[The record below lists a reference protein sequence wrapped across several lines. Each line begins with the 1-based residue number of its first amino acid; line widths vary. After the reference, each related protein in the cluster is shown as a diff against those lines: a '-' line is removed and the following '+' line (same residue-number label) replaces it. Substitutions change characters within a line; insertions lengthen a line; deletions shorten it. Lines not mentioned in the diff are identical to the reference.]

1 MTSRS
6 RQAAYSTVI
15 NLQTR
20 KAIRMRRSVSLKIG
34 QKEFK
39 SQKAA
44 VGYFMDQRE
53 AVKAVGPLKK
63 GELFDEL
70 RDLYLRYCEI
80 EDYSLGNREI
90 YAFSVNYETRHT
102 DQNYGTYLC
111 YWVHFS
117 PKDTD
122 GLSFSV
128 RRAVRAIA
136 SVAAEHP

>member
-1 MTSRS
+1 
-6 RQAAYSTVI
+6 
-15 NLQTR
+15 
-20 KAIRMRRSVSLKIG
+20 MRRSVSLKIG

-90 YAFSVNYETRHT
+90 YAFSVVT
-102 DQNYGTYLC
+102 D
-111 YWVHFS
+111 
-117 PKDTD
+117 
-122 GLSFSV
+122 LSLPPHSV
-128 RRAVRAIA
+128 TSRQH
-136 SVAAEHP
+136 SM

>member
-1 MTSRS
+1 MG
-6 RQAAYSTVI
+6 
-15 NLQTR
+15 
-20 KAIRMRRSVSLKIG
+20 RSVSVTIG
-34 QKEFK
+34 QTKFK
-39 SQKAA
+39 SKKAA
-44 VGYFMDQRE
+44 VEYFMDQRE
-53 AVKAVGPLKK
+53 AVKIAGPLKK

-80 EDYSLGNREI
+80 TEHSLGNREI

-122 GLSFSV
+122 GVSFSV
-128 RRAVRAIA
+128 KQAVDAIA
-136 SVAAEHP
+136 SVVAEHP